1 MLRYRFAAY
10 RAQYAANIRLALPIV
25 LTQIGL
31 ILTQLADNLMVGQY
45 GGDDPLPLAAIAFG
59 GAVSFIFF
67 ITAIGMATGLTPLV
81 GELFARDDRRES
93 ALLLQNGIL
102 FYTLLGAATTALHL
116 LCIPLLYR
124 LGQPVEVVDAA
135 LPYYRMLA
143 WSMPFILLFF
153 AFKQFLEGVG
163 NTHAELIVTVIANV
177 ANIGFNWIFIYGHLG
192 FPAMGS
198 TGAGVAT
205 LLARILTP
213 LLMIGY
219 FCSRARYRS
228 YLAGF
233 SLRVLSR
240 RRVQTLVRIGVP
252 IASQM
257 FLETSAFIGTSLMMG
272 WLGTVALSANQIAI
286 TVNNCAWMISS
297 SISAATTIR
306 IAHCYGA
313 RNIGELAV
321 AARASFHLIIAWTL
335 FMTALFI
342 GLRHLLPQLFSSN
355 GDVVELTA
363 ELLLFAALFQLSD
376 GLQNVAVGI
385 LRGLQDVR
393 IILPIAV
400 TAYWVLNLPVGYLF
414 GFTLGMGPSGL
425 FLSYFVGL
433 TAAAV
438 LLIARIRRTVQRLR
452 GAH

>member
-1 MLRYRFAAY
+1 MYRFSTY
-10 RAQYAANIRLALPIV
+10 RSQYAANIRLALPIV

-45 GGDDPLPLAAIAFG
+45 GGEDPVPLAAIAFG

-81 GELFARDDRRES
+81 GELFARGEHRES
-93 ALLLQNGIL
+93 ARLLQNGIL
-102 FYTLLGAATTALHL
+102 FYTLLGVATTLLHL
-116 LCIPLLYR
+116 LFIPLLYR

-135 LPYYRMLA
+135 LPYYRLLA

-163 NTHAELIVTVIANV
+163 NTHAELIVTAIANI
-177 ANIGFNWIFIYGHLG
+177 ANIGLNWLFIYGRWGCPELG
-192 FPAMGS
+192 A
-198 TGAGVAT
+198 TGAGLAT

-213 LLMIGY
+213 ILAIGY
-219 FCSRARYRS
+219 FCTRARYRS

-233 SLRVLSR
+233 SLRSWSR
-240 RRVQTLVRIGVP
+240 ERVRKLVRIGVP

-272 WLGTVALSANQIAI
+272 WLGTVAIGANQIAI
-286 TVNNCAWMISS
+286 TINNCAWMISS
-297 SISAATTIR
+297 SVSAATTIR

-313 RNIGELAV
+313 RNIGEMKV
-321 AARASFHLIIAWTL
+321 AARAAWHLIIGWAL
-335 FMTALFI
+335 FMTILFVAL
-342 GLRHLLPQLFSSN
+342 RNVLPQLFTAN
-355 GDVVELTA
+355 GEVIGLTA
-363 ELLLFAALFQLSD
+363 ELLLFVALFQLSD
-376 GLQNVAVGI
+376 GVQNISVGI
-385 LRGLQDVR
+385 LRGMQDVR
-393 IILPIAV
+393 IIMPIAGI
-400 TAYWVLNLPVGYLF
+400 AYWVLNLPVGYFF

-425 FLSYFVGL
+425 FLGYSVGL

-438 LLIARIRRTVQRLR
+438 LLILRIRQTVRRLS
-452 GAH
+452 